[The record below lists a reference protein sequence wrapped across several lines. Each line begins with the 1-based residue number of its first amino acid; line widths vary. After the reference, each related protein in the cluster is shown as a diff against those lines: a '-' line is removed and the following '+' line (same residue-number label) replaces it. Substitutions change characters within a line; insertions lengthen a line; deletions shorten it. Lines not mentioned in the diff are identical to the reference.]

1 MNTTREIK
9 QMDTGI
15 LVATL
20 TPEEQAKMDEL
31 YARRERIEAALRHA
45 KSNAK
50 KARQNVDLFK
60 EQLKIVNAKLWPLG
74 KIRFP
79 EF

>member
-1 MNTTREIK
+1 MNPTREIK
-9 QMDTGI
+9 QTESGM
-15 LVATL
+15 LVASL

-31 YARRERIEAALRHA
+31 YARREKIEVALCNGKRKA
-45 KSNAK
+45 KQ
-50 KARQNVDLFK
+50 ARENVRLFK
-60 EQLKIVNAKLWPLG
+60 AQLKIVNGKLWPLE

>member
-1 MNTTREIK
+1 MNPTREI
-9 QMDTGI
+9 QQTESGM
-15 LVATL
+15 LVASL

-31 YARRERIEAALRHA
+31 YARREKIETALCHA
-45 KSNAK
+45 KRKAK
-50 KARQNVDLFK
+50 KARQSVSLFK
-60 EQLKIVNAKLWPLG
+60 AQLKIVNGKLWQLE